1 VADIKTKR
9 GIGTMKEKGTGID
22 WVAFFTANGV
32 IPEQEVK
39 TAPDPIYTRMAKSV
53 MNKMCDGSYYKA
65 LASRPAPSN
74 GLTVEDVEGI
84 ANTVRPL
91 HISVI
96 GLYDLQ
102 EAKRRGVDQMKNAI
116 IAELRREG

>member
-1 VADIKTKR
+1 
-9 GIGTMKEKGTGID
+9 MKEKGTGVD

-39 TAPDPIYTRMAKSV
+39 TALDPIYTLMTKSV
-53 MNKMCDGSYYKA
+53 MNKMCDGSYYIA

-74 GLTVEDVEGI
+74 GLTVEKVLEWKQDFILAMDSMQSGWAITKADAIHEVQ
-84 ANTVRPL
+84 VFSDR
-91 HISVI
+91 
-96 GLYDLQ
+96 
-102 EAKRRGVDQMKNAI
+102 I